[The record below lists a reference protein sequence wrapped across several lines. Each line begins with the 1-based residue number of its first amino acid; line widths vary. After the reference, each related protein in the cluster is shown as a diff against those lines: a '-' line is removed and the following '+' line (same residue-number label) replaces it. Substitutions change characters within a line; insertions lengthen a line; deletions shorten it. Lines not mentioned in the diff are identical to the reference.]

1 MEQNLI
7 MLSAV
12 VAIFSPLVI
21 SLITR
26 PGWSGKV
33 KTAIMLGYSGVV
45 GVLTAYLSGQFDGLD
60 ILGAVLTVILVTAT
74 SYQTIFK
81 PSGISPKIEEATSP
95 KPIHEADVT
104 G

>member
-1 MEQNLI
+1 MDENLI

-12 VAIFSPLVI
+12 VALFSPIVI
-21 SLITR
+21 SLITQPR
-26 PGWSGKV
+26 WSAKV
-33 KTAIMLGYSGVV
+33 KTGIMLGYSLIV
-45 GVLTAYLSGQFDGLD
+45 GVLTAYLSGQFDGVD
-60 ILGAVLTVILVTAT
+60 ILGAILTTILVTAT

-81 PSGISPKIEEATSP
+81 PSGISQKVEAVTSP